1 MSTLLETEVTP
12 LLAAVET
19 PLESSLL
26 TGTSM
31 SVMACDANIC
41 RHLKQAAH
49 AIPHHLAVAV
59 QSAQGASV
67 ANLRYSE
74 LDFLNLDRQSD
85 AIAFA
90 LNAHGIEHG
99 MKAVLMVTPSLDFFA
114 LTFALFKAGIIPIL
128 VDPGM
133 GINNLKQCFA
143 EAAPDAFIGIPKA
156 HIARRLFGWGK
167 GSIKS
172 LLNVDDGKTG
182 LAARLMR
189 IATGAISLSTLLQND
204 SSRQSSSLNAS
215 AKHASAQH
223 AEYPMVMLKSDEMA
237 AILFTSG
244 STGTPKGVVYSHGM
258 FEAQIQ
264 ALKNDYGICHGE
276 RDLATFPLFSLFGPA
291 LGMASIVPEM
301 DASKPITAN
310 PEFLF
315 AAIEKYQCSNIFV
328 NPALLER
335 LGRAGEQKQHK
346 LPSVQRVIS
355 AGAPA
360 TIASIA
366 RFSQMLSQGVPI
378 LNSYGATESLPISMI
393 ASDALFAT
401 TDITDNGGGIC
412 VGRAIEGV
420 TIRIIGIS
428 EAVIPEWDESL
439 VLNNGEIGEIVVQG
453 PMVSQSYY
461 LNNSQHDRQNDSQH
475 DSQGNRATAAAKMWD
490 SATNT
495 VRHRMGD
502 LGYLDDQ
509 GRLWMCGRKAHR
521 VDATRNGIFA
531 KRYYSIPCER
541 IFNTH
546 PNVKRSALVGVKV
559 ANEIEPLICI
569 ELDQSLVCNKSQQ
582 LYQDLIAI
590 AEQFIQTQGIRRF
603 LIHPDFP
610 VDVRHN
616 AKIFREKLAVW
627 AQSQTKG

>member
-1 MSTLLETEVTP
+1 MSTLLETEVAP
-12 LLAAVET
+12 LVT
-19 PLESSLL
+19 PLEKSLL
-26 TGTSM
+26 SGTSA
-31 SVMACDANIC
+31 SATVNDANIC

-90 LNAHGIEHG
+90 LNAHGIERG

-114 LTFALFKAGIIPIL
+114 LTFALFKAGVIPIL

-133 GINNLKQCFA
+133 GIRNLKQCFA

-167 GSIKS
+167 GNIKS

-182 LAARLMR
+182 LAAKLIR
-189 IATGAISLSTLLQND
+189 IGTGAISLSTLLQ
-204 SSRQSSSLNAS
+204 STSVQSSAS
-215 AKHASAQH
+215 KS
-223 AEYPMVMLKSDEMA
+223 EYPMVMLKSDEIA

-366 RFSQMLSQGVPI
+366 RFSKMLSQGVPI

-412 VGRAIEGV
+412 VGRAIDGV
-420 TIRIIGIS
+420 TIRIIAIS
-428 EAVIPEWDESL
+428 EEVIPEWDDAL
-439 VLNNGEIGEIVVQG
+439 QLNNGEIGEIVVQG

-461 LNNSQHDRQNDSQH
+461 LNNSQHASQNE
-475 DSQGNRATAAAKMWD
+475 SQGKRATAAAKIWD
-490 SATNT
+490 SSTNT

-509 GRLWMCGRKAHR
+509 GLLWMCGRKAHR
-521 VDATRNGIFA
+521 VDATLNGLFA

-590 AEQFIQTQGIRRF
+590 AEQFTQTQGIRRF

>member
-1 MSTLLETEVTP
+1 MSTLLETEVAPLVAPLVTPLETP
-12 LLAAVET
+12 LLT
-19 PLESSLL
+19 GSS
-26 TGTSM
+26 TSATV
-31 SVMACDANIC
+31 SDANIC

-90 LNAHGIEHG
+90 LNAHGIERG

-114 LTFALFKAGIIPIL
+114 LTFALFKAGVIPIL

-133 GINNLKQCFA
+133 GIRNLKQCFA

-182 LAARLMR
+182 LAAKLIR
-189 IATGAISLSTLLQND
+189 IGTGAISLSTLLQ
-204 SSRQSSSLNAS
+204 STSVQSSAPKS
-215 AKHASAQH
+215 
-223 AEYPMVMLKSDEMA
+223 EYPMVMLKSDEIA

-366 RFSQMLSQGVPI
+366 RFSKMLSQGVPI

-412 VGRAIEGV
+412 VGRAIDGV
-420 TIRIIGIS
+420 TIRIIAIS
-428 EAVIPEWDESL
+428 EEVIPEWDDAL
-439 VLNNGEIGEIVVQG
+439 QLNNGEIGEIVVQG

-461 LNNSQHDRQNDSQH
+461 LNNSQHASQNE
-475 DSQGNRATAAAKMWD
+475 SQGKRATAAAKIWD
-490 SATNT
+490 SSTNT

-509 GRLWMCGRKAHR
+509 GLLWMCGRKAHR
-521 VDATRNGIFA
+521 VDTTLNGLFV

-590 AEQFIQTQGIRRF
+590 AEQFTQTQGIRRF

>member
-1 MSTLLETEVTP
+1 MSTLLEKEVIPLVTET
-12 LLAAVET
+12 
-19 PLESSLL
+19 SFS
-26 TGTSM
+26 TGTSQ
-31 SVMACDANIC
+31 SAIASDANIC

-49 AIPHHLAVAV
+49 DIPHHLAVAV
-59 QSAQGASV
+59 QSAKGASV

-74 LDFLNLDRQSD
+74 LDFISLDKQSD
-85 AIAFA
+85 RIAFA
-90 LNAHGIEHG
+90 LNAHGITRG

-133 GINNLKQCFA
+133 GIKNLKQCFA

-167 GSIKS
+167 GTIKI
-172 LLNVDDGKTG
+172 LLNVDGGKTSF
-182 LAARLMR
+182 AAKLNCM
-189 IATGAISLSTLLQND
+189 ATGAMSLSTLLQNT
-204 SSRQSSSLNAS
+204 SAQSS
-215 AKHASAQH
+215 AQKSP
-223 AEYPMVMLKSDEMA
+223 YPMVLLKPNEMA

-244 STGTPKGVVYSHGM
+244 STGTPKGVVYSHAM

-315 AAIEKYQCSNIFV
+315 AAIEQYQCSNIFV

-335 LGRAGEQKQHK
+335 LGRAGEQKQHT
-346 LPSVQRVIS
+346 LPSVKRVIS

-366 RFSQMLSQGVPI
+366 RFSKMLSDGVPV

-393 ASDALFAT
+393 GSDALFAT
-401 TDITDNGGGIC
+401 TEMTDNGAGIC
-412 VGRAIEGV
+412 VGHAIDGV
-420 TIRIIGIS
+420 SIGIIGIS
-428 EAVIPEWDESL
+428 EAVIPEWDDAL
-439 VLNNGEIGEIVVQG
+439 LLKNGEIGEIIVQG

-461 LNNSQHDRQNDSQH
+461 QYDSQR
-475 DSQGNRATAAAKMWD
+475 DNQRD
-490 SATNT
+490 SATAMAKIWDPVANC

-521 VDATRNGIFA
+521 VDATHKGKFA

-559 ANEIEPLICI
+559 ANEITPLICI
-569 ELDQSLVCNKSQQ
+569 ELDTSLVCNKSQQ
-582 LYQDLIAI
+582 LYQELTTLS
-590 AEQFIQTQGIRRF
+590 EQFHQTQGIKRF

-627 AQSQTKG
+627 AQAQTKG

>member
-1 MSTLLETEVTP
+1 MARMEDAQLGHGTS
-12 LLAAVET
+12 AVEQA
-19 PLESSLL
+19 S
-26 TGTSM
+26 
-31 SVMACDANIC
+31 DANIC
-41 RHLKQAAH
+41 RHLKHAAH
-49 AIPHHLAVAV
+49 HIPHHLAVAV
-59 QSAQGASV
+59 QQGKGKSL
-67 ANLRYSE
+67 ANLTYQE
-74 LDFLNLDRQSD
+74 LDFISLDKQSD

-90 LNAHGIEHG
+90 LNAHGLTRG

-114 LTFALFKAGIIPIL
+114 LTFALFKAGIIPVL

-133 GINNLKQCFA
+133 GIKNLKQCFI

-156 HIARRLFGWGK
+156 HIARRLLGWGK
-167 GSIKS
+167 GSVQHLI
-172 LLNVDDGKTG
+172 NVDSNPSGIAGT
-182 LAARLMR
+182 LSRLL
-189 IATGAISLSTLLQND
+189 TGAPSLATILLSTAK
-204 SSRQSSSLNAS
+204 SSEQG
-215 AKHASAQH
+215 
-223 AEYPMVMLKSDEMA
+223 EYPMALLEHDEMA

-264 ALKNDYGICHGE
+264 ALKQDYGIAHGE

-335 LGRAGEQKQHK
+335 LGRAGEQTESKKQHK
-346 LPSVQRVIS
+346 LSSVKRVIS

-366 RFSQMLSQGVPI
+366 RFSKMLSDGVPV

-393 ASDALFAT
+393 ASDELFT
-401 TDITDNGGGIC
+401 TTQTTDNGGGIC
-412 VGRAIEGV
+412 VGRAIDGV
-420 TIRIIGIS
+420 SIEIIAIT
-428 EAVIPEWDESL
+428 ETDIPEWDNGLSL
-439 VLNNGEIGEIVVQG
+439 NAGEIGEIVVTG

-461 LNNSQHDRQNDSQH
+461 R
-475 DSQGNRATAAAKMWD
+475 REKATTAAKIWD
-490 SATNT
+490 SEQQTF
-495 VRHRMGD
+495 RHRMGD
-502 LGYLDDQ
+502 LGYLDDS

-521 VDATRNGIFA
+521 VDATQGGRCI
-531 KRYYSIPCER
+531 KRYYSIPSER

-546 PNVKRSALVGVKV
+546 PNVKRSALVGIKVKGQGGV
-559 ANEIEPLICI
+559 SEIEPLICI
-569 ELDQSLVCNKSQQ
+569 ELDQSLVCNKSAQ
-582 LYQDLIAI
+582 LYQELMAI
-590 AEQFIQTQGIRRF
+590 AEQYSQTQGIRRF

-610 VDVRHN
+610 SDVRHN

>member
-1 MSTLLETEVTP
+1 MSTLLETEVAP
-12 LLAAVET
+12 LVASLVT
-19 PLESSLL
+19 QLEKSLL
-26 TGTSM
+26 SGTSA
-31 SVMACDANIC
+31 SAIASDANIC

-90 LNAHGIEHG
+90 LNAHGIKRG

-114 LTFALFKAGIIPIL
+114 LTFALFKAGVIPIL

-133 GINNLKQCFA
+133 GIRNLKQCFA

-182 LAARLMR
+182 LAAKLIR
-189 IATGAISLSTLLQND
+189 IGTGAISLSTLLQ
-204 SSRQSSSLNAS
+204 STSVQSSAS
-215 AKHASAQH
+215 KS
-223 AEYPMVMLKSDEMA
+223 EYPMVMLKSDEIA

-346 LPSVQRVIS
+346 LPCVQRVIS

-366 RFSQMLSQGVPI
+366 RFSKMLSQGVPI

-412 VGRAIEGV
+412 VGRAIDGV
-420 TIRIIGIS
+420 TIRIIAIS
-428 EAVIPEWDESL
+428 EEVIPEWDDAL
-439 VLNNGEIGEIVVQG
+439 QLNNGEIGEIVVQG

-461 LNNSQHDRQNDSQH
+461 LNNSQHASQNE
-475 DSQGNRATAAAKMWD
+475 SQGKRATAAAKIWD

-509 GRLWMCGRKAHR
+509 GLLWMCGRKAHR
-521 VDATRNGIFA
+521 VDATLNGLFV

-590 AEQFIQTQGIRRF
+590 AEQFTQTQGIRRF

>member
-12 LLAAVET
+12 LLAAVVT
-19 PLESSLL
+19 PLDTSLL
-26 TGTSM
+26 TGTSA
-31 SVMACDANIC
+31 SAMASDANIC

-90 LNAHGIEHG
+90 LNAHGIKRG

-114 LTFALFKAGIIPIL
+114 LTFALFKAGVIPIL

-133 GINNLKQCFA
+133 GIRNLKQCFA

-182 LAARLMR
+182 LAAKLIR
-189 IATGAISLSTLLQND
+189 IGTGAISLSTLLQ
-204 SSRQSSSLNAS
+204 STSVQSSAPKS
-215 AKHASAQH
+215 
-223 AEYPMVMLKSDEMA
+223 EYPMVMLKSDEIA

-366 RFSQMLSQGVPI
+366 RFSKMLSQGVPI

-412 VGRAIEGV
+412 VGRAIDGV
-420 TIRIIGIS
+420 TIRIIAIS
-428 EAVIPEWDESL
+428 EEVIPEWDDAL
-439 VLNNGEIGEIVVQG
+439 QLNNGEIGEIVVQG

-461 LNNSQHDRQNDSQH
+461 LNNSQHASQNE
-475 DSQGNRATAAAKMWD
+475 SQGKRATAAAKIWD

-509 GRLWMCGRKAHR
+509 GLLWMCGRKAHR
-521 VDATRNGIFA
+521 VDATLNGLFA

-590 AEQFIQTQGIRRF
+590 AEQFTQTQGIRRF

>member
-1 MSTLLETEVTP
+1 MSTLLEKEVIP
-12 LLAAVET
+12 LVTET
-19 PLESSLL
+19 PFS
-26 TGTSM
+26 TGTSQ
-31 SVMACDANIC
+31 SAIASDANIC

-49 AIPHHLAVAV
+49 DIPHHLAVAV
-59 QSAQGASV
+59 QSAKGASV

-74 LDFLNLDRQSD
+74 LDFLSLDRQSD
-85 AIAFA
+85 VIAFA
-90 LNAHGIEHG
+90 LNAHGITRG

-133 GINNLKQCFA
+133 GIKNLKQCFA

-167 GSIKS
+167 GTIKI
-172 LLNVDDGKTG
+172 LLNVDGGKTG
-182 LAARLMR
+182 FAAKLNCM
-189 IATGAISLSTLLQND
+189 ATGAMSLSTLLQNT
-204 SSRQSSSLNAS
+204 SAQSS
-215 AKHASAQH
+215 AQKSP
-223 AEYPMVMLKSDEMA
+223 YPMVLLKPNEMA

-244 STGTPKGVVYSHGM
+244 STGTPKGVVYSHAM

-315 AAIEKYQCSNIFV
+315 AAIEQYQCSNIFV

-335 LGRAGEQKQHK
+335 LGRAGEQKQHT
-346 LPSVQRVIS
+346 LPSVKRVIS

-366 RFSQMLSQGVPI
+366 RFSKMLSDGVPV

-401 TDITDNGGGIC
+401 TEMTDNGAGIC
-412 VGRAIEGV
+412 VGHAIDGV
-420 TIRIIGIS
+420 SIGIIGIS
-428 EAVIPEWDESL
+428 EAVIPEWDDAL
-439 VLNNGEIGEIVVQG
+439 LLKNGEIGEIIVQG

-461 LNNSQHDRQNDSQH
+461 QYDSQR
-475 DSQGNRATAAAKMWD
+475 DNQRD
-490 SATNT
+490 SATAMAKIWDPVANC

-521 VDATRNGIFA
+521 VDATHKGKFA

-559 ANEIEPLICI
+559 ANEITPLICI
-569 ELDQSLVCNKSQQ
+569 ELDTSLVCNKSQQ
-582 LYQDLIAI
+582 LYQELTTL
-590 AEQFIQTQGIRRF
+590 AEQFHQTQGIKRF
-603 LIHPDFP
+603 LIYPDFP

>member
-1 MSTLLETEVTP
+1 MSTLLEKEVIP
-12 LLAAVET
+12 LVTET
-19 PLESSLL
+19 PFS
-26 TGTSM
+26 TGTSQ
-31 SVMACDANIC
+31 SAIASDANIC

-49 AIPHHLAVAV
+49 DIPHHLAVAV
-59 QSAQGASV
+59 QSAKGASV

-74 LDFLNLDRQSD
+74 LDFLSLDRQSD
-85 AIAFA
+85 VIAFA
-90 LNAHGIEHG
+90 LNAHGITRG

-133 GINNLKQCFA
+133 GIKNLKQCFA

-167 GSIKS
+167 GTIKI
-172 LLNVDDGKTG
+172 LLNVDGGKTG
-182 LAARLMR
+182 FAAKLNCM
-189 IATGAISLSTLLQND
+189 ATGAMSLSTLLQNT
-204 SSRQSSSLNAS
+204 SAQSSGAQS
-215 AKHASAQH
+215 SAQKSP
-223 AEYPMVMLKSDEMA
+223 YPMVLLKPNEMA

-244 STGTPKGVVYSHGM
+244 STGTPKGVVYSHAM

-291 LGMASIVPEM
+291 LGVASIVPEM

-315 AAIEKYQCSNIFV
+315 AAIEQYQCSNIFV

-335 LGRAGEQKQHK
+335 LGRAGEQKQHT
-346 LPSVQRVIS
+346 LPSVKRVIS

-366 RFSQMLSQGVPI
+366 RFSKMLSDGVPV

-401 TDITDNGGGIC
+401 TEMTDNGAGIC
-412 VGRAIEGV
+412 VGHAIDGV
-420 TIRIIGIS
+420 SIGIIGIS
-428 EAVIPEWDESL
+428 EAVIPEWDDAL
-439 VLNNGEIGEIVVQG
+439 LLKNGEIGEIIVQG

-461 LNNSQHDRQNDSQH
+461 QYDSQR
-475 DSQGNRATAAAKMWD
+475 DNQRD
-490 SATNT
+490 SATAMAKIWDPVANC

-521 VDATRNGIFA
+521 VDATHKGKFA

-559 ANEIEPLICI
+559 ANEITPLICI
-569 ELDQSLVCNKSQQ
+569 ELDTSLVCNKSQQ
-582 LYQDLIAI
+582 LYQELTTL
-590 AEQFIQTQGIRRF
+590 AEQFHQTQGIKRF

>member
-1 MSTLLETEVTP
+1 MSTLLEKEVIP
-12 LLAAVET
+12 LVTET
-19 PLESSLL
+19 PFS
-26 TGTSM
+26 TGTSQ
-31 SVMACDANIC
+31 SAIASDANIC

-49 AIPHHLAVAV
+49 DIPHHLAVAV
-59 QSAQGASV
+59 QSAKGASV

-74 LDFLNLDRQSD
+74 LDFLSLDRQSD
-85 AIAFA
+85 VIAFA
-90 LNAHGIEHG
+90 LNAHGITRG

-133 GINNLKQCFA
+133 GIKNLKQCFA

-167 GSIKS
+167 GTIKI
-172 LLNVDDGKTG
+172 LLNVDGGKTG
-182 LAARLMR
+182 FAAKLNCM
-189 IATGAISLSTLLQND
+189 ATGAMSLSTLLQNT
-204 SSRQSSSLNAS
+204 SAQSSGAQS
-215 AKHASAQH
+215 SAQKSP
-223 AEYPMVMLKSDEMA
+223 YPMVLLKPNEMA

-244 STGTPKGVVYSHGM
+244 STGTPKGVVYSHAM

-315 AAIEKYQCSNIFV
+315 AAIEQYQCSNIFV

-335 LGRAGEQKQHK
+335 LGRAGEQKQHT
-346 LPSVQRVIS
+346 LPSVKRVIS

-366 RFSQMLSQGVPI
+366 RFSKMLSDGVPV

-401 TDITDNGGGIC
+401 TEMTDNGAGIC
-412 VGRAIEGV
+412 VGHAIDGV
-420 TIRIIGIS
+420 SIGIIGIS
-428 EAVIPEWDESL
+428 EAVIPEWDDAL
-439 VLNNGEIGEIVVQG
+439 LLKNGEIGEIIVQG

-461 LNNSQHDRQNDSQH
+461 QYDSQR
-475 DSQGNRATAAAKMWD
+475 DNQRD
-490 SATNT
+490 SATAMAKIWDPVANC

-521 VDATRNGIFA
+521 VDATHKGKFA

-559 ANEIEPLICI
+559 ANEITPLICI
-569 ELDQSLVCNKSQQ
+569 ELDTSLVCNKSQQ
-582 LYQDLIAI
+582 LYQELTTL
-590 AEQFIQTQGIRRF
+590 AEQFHQTQGIKRF

>member
-12 LLAAVET
+12 LLAAVVT
-19 PLESSLL
+19 PLETSLL
-26 TGTSM
+26 TGTSA
-31 SVMACDANIC
+31 SAMASDANIC

-90 LNAHGIEHG
+90 LNAHGIERG

-172 LLNVDDGKTG
+172 LLNVDGGKTG
-182 LAARLMR
+182 LAARLIR
-189 IATGAISLSTLLQND
+189 IATGAISLSTLLQNS
-204 SSRQSSSLNAS
+204 SSRHSSSQ
-215 AKHASAQH
+215 HASAQN

-366 RFSQMLSQGVPI
+366 RFSKMLSQGVPI

-393 ASDALFAT
+393 ASDELFTT

-412 VGRAIEGV
+412 VGGAIDGV

-428 EAVIPEWDESL
+428 EAVIPEWDEAL
-439 VLNNGEIGEIVVQG
+439 VLNNGEVGEIVVQG

-461 LNNSQHDRQNDSQH
+461 LNNSQHDSQCN
-475 DSQGNRATAAAKMWD
+475 SATAAAKMWD
-490 SATNT
+490 PATNS

-521 VDATRNGIFA
+521 VDATRKGQLV

-582 LYQDLIAI
+582 LYQDLITI
-590 AEQFIQTQGIRRF
+590 AEQFVQTQGIRRF

>member
-1 MSTLLETEVTP
+1 MSTLLETEVAP
-12 LLAAVET
+12 LVT
-19 PLESSLL
+19 PLEKSLL
-26 TGTSM
+26 SGTSA
-31 SVMACDANIC
+31 SATINDANIC

-90 LNAHGIEHG
+90 LNAHGIERG

-114 LTFALFKAGIIPIL
+114 LTFALFKAGVIPIL

-133 GINNLKQCFA
+133 GIRNLKQCFA

-182 LAARLMR
+182 LAAKLIR
-189 IATGAISLSTLLQND
+189 IGTGAISLSTLLQ
-204 SSRQSSSLNAS
+204 STSVQSSAPKS
-215 AKHASAQH
+215 
-223 AEYPMVMLKSDEMA
+223 EYPMVMLKSDEIA

-366 RFSQMLSQGVPI
+366 RFSKMLSQGVPI

-412 VGRAIEGV
+412 VGRAIDGV
-420 TIRIIGIS
+420 TIRIIAIS
-428 EAVIPEWDESL
+428 EEVIPEWDDAL

-461 LNNSQHDRQNDSQH
+461 LNNSQHASQNE
-475 DSQGNRATAAAKMWD
+475 SQGKRATAAAKIWD

-509 GRLWMCGRKAHR
+509 GLLWMCGRKAHR
-521 VDATRNGIFA
+521 VDATLNGLFV

-590 AEQFIQTQGIRRF
+590 AEQFTQTQGIRRF

>member
-1 MSTLLETEVTP
+1 MSTLLEIEVAP
-12 LLAAVET
+12 LVT
-19 PLESSLL
+19 QLEKSLL
-26 TGTSM
+26 SGTSA
-31 SVMACDANIC
+31 SATINDANIC
-41 RHLKQAAH
+41 CHLKQAAH

-90 LNAHGIEHG
+90 LNAHGIKRG

-133 GINNLKQCFA
+133 GIRNLKQCFA

-182 LAARLMR
+182 LAAKLIR
-189 IATGAISLSTLLQND
+189 IATGAISLSTLLQ
-204 SSRQSSSLNAS
+204 STLVQSSAPKS
-215 AKHASAQH
+215 
-223 AEYPMVMLKSDEMA
+223 EYPMVMLKSDEIA

-366 RFSQMLSQGVPI
+366 RFSKMLSQGVPI

-412 VGRAIEGV
+412 VGRAIDGV
-420 TIRIIGIS
+420 TIRIIAIS
-428 EAVIPEWDESL
+428 EEVIPEWDDAL
-439 VLNNGEIGEIVVQG
+439 QLNNGEIGEIVVQG

-461 LNNSQHDRQNDSQH
+461 LNNSQHASQNE
-475 DSQGNRATAAAKMWD
+475 SQGKRATAAAKIWD

-509 GRLWMCGRKAHR
+509 GLLWMCGRKAHR
-521 VDATRNGIFA
+521 VDATLNGLFV

-590 AEQFIQTQGIRRF
+590 AEQFTQTQGIRRF